1 MEYTAFILEYVKQGG
16 PLFGILLPVVEAFI
30 PILPLAGFVII
41 NVSVF
46 GLLWGYIYSWLG
58 NCIGSLLLFLL
69 IKKVGGNYV
78 QNKINNSKYKA
89 TLTKIRQ
96 KNFALLFILYCFP
109 FTPSFLL
116 SGASALANMDST
128 RFLLTLIPAKLIM
141 MLSLSFIGVNVK
153 SFFKNPYKSA
163 FFVLLIFFFNMVCKK
178 VVNIIEKYN
187 KNIEWDFKPLSL
199 YTKIFIDI
207 FP

>member
-1 MEYTAFILEYVKQGG
+1 MEYTGFILEYVKQGG
-16 PLFGILLPVVEAFI
+16 PLFGILLPIVEAFI

-46 GLLWGYIYSWLG
+46 GLLWGYLYSWLG
-58 NCIGSLLLFLL
+58 NCIGSFLLFLL
-69 IKKVGGNYV
+69 IRKVGGKYV
-78 QNKINNSKYKA
+78 ENKINNSKYKA

-116 SGASALANMDST
+116 SGASALANMDT
-128 RFLLTLIPAKLIM
+128 RRFLLTLIPAKLIM
-141 MLSLSFIGVNVK
+141 LLSLSFIGFNVK

-163 FFVLLIFFFNMVCKK
+163 FFVLLILFFNMVCKK
-178 VVNIIEKYN
+178 LVNIIENSIK
-187 KNIEWDFKPLSL
+187 
-199 YTKIFIDI
+199 KID
-207 FP
+207 